1 MTMSWHLFAA
11 AEPELAA
18 FGKERLHDKVAYLAT
33 IRTDG
38 APRLHPVRP
47 IVTDDRLL
55 IFMEPTSPKGYDL
68 RRDGRY
74 VLHGSVTDPGGEP
87 WELYEF
93 YVDGR
98 AALVA
103 DPAIRQSANAA
114 TSFPRD
120 AHFIL
125 FELSVESAFSTVY
138 GADGQPARRR
148 WQAD

>member
-1 MTMSWHLFAA
+1 MSWQLFAA
-11 AEPELAA
+11 SDPELAA

-33 IRTDG
+33 IRADG

-47 IVTDDRLL
+47 IVSDDRLFL
-55 IFMEPTSPKGYDL
+55 FMEPTSPKGDDL

-74 VLHGSVTDPGGEP
+74 VLHGPVTDPGGEP

-93 YVDGR
+93 SVDGR
-98 AALVA
+98 AALQA
-103 DPAIRQSANAA
+103 DPAVRQIANAA

-125 FELSVESAFSTVY
+125 FDLRVESAFSTMY
-138 GADGQPARRR
+138 GADGQPVRRR
-148 WQAD
+148 WRAS

>member
-1 MTMSWHLFAA
+1 MSWHLFAA
-11 AEPELAA
+11 ADPELAA

-47 IVTDDRLL
+47 IVGDDHLFV
-55 IFMEPTSPKGYDL
+55 FMEPTSPKGDDL

-74 VLHGSVTDPGGEP
+74 VLHGPVTDPGSEP

-93 YVDGR
+93 CVDGR
-98 AALVA
+98 AALVE
-103 DPAIRQSANAA
+103 DPAVRQVANAV
-114 TSFPRD
+114 TSFSRD

-138 GADGQPARRR
+138 GADGQPVRRR
-148 WQAD
+148 WQAS

>member
-1 MTMSWHLFAA
+1 MSWYLFAA
-11 AEPELAA
+11 ADPEFAA

-33 IRTDG
+33 TRADD

-47 IVTDDRLL
+47 IVGDDRLFV
-55 IFMEPTSPKGYDL
+55 FMEPSSPKGNDL

-74 VLHGSVTDPGGEP
+74 VLHGSVTDPGSEP
-87 WELYEF
+87 WDLYEF
-93 YVDGR
+93 CVDGR

-103 DPAIRQSANAA
+103 DPAVRQIANAA

-125 FELSVESAFSTVY
+125 FEFTVESAFSTVY
-138 GADGQPARRR
+138 GADGQPVRRR
-148 WQAD
+148 WKAR